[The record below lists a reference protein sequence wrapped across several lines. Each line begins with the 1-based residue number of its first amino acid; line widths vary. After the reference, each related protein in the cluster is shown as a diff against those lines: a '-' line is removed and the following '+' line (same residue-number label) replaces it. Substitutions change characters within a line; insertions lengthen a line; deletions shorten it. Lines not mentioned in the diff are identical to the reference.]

1 MEDEKDETC
10 NQSAPSTEQDQH
22 HQSMNQNEGESN
34 NSSNDENYHY
44 FRATGTGGRPLV
56 WRDVAF
62 GVAAG
67 TAAVAAAPL
76 VLSAVGFGSGG
87 IVAGSLAASIQ
98 STLYGGATTGMFAA
112 VQSAGMTGIGSTA
125 SAAIGGTFAGAAVAA
140 RRLLIGSDEPA
151 HGTPM
156 DDKDKEQDQS

>member
-22 HQSMNQNEGESN
+22 HQRVIQSEDESN
-34 NSSNDENYHY
+34 NSSNNENYY
-44 FRATGTGGRPLV
+44 YSGATGRQPLV
-56 WRDVAF
+56 WKDVAL
-62 GVAAG
+62 GIAAG
-67 TAAVAAAPL
+67 TAAVAATPL

-87 IVAGSLAASIQ
+87 IVAGSLAAGIQ

-125 SAAIGGTFAGAAVAA
+125 SAAIGGTFATAAVAA
-140 RRLLIGSDEPA
+140 KRLLIGSDKPED
-151 HGTPM
+151 GTPM
-156 DDKDKEQDQS
+156 DDKHQEQDQS